1 MPLLYQE
8 MPEEKTVRMVI
19 RGSLKRRDY
28 EAVMAPMARFI
39 AQCGTIRV
47 QEVVE
52 SFTGFEEPIEAQPDP
67 DTFELMSRIRRV
79 ALVSDIGWKCPILS
93 AMPEALGMAD
103 RIVFAGRAGRRA
115 AMAERAGLRS

>member
-8 MPEEKTVRMVI
+8 MPEEKTIRMVI
-19 RGSLKRRDY
+19 RGSLNRRDY

-39 AQCGTIRV
+39 ARCGTIRV
-47 QEVVE
+47 LEVVE

-67 DTFELMSRIRRV
+67 NTFELMSRIRRV

-93 AMPEALGMAD
+93 AMPEALG
-103 RIVFAGRAGRRA
+103 IVTRSFSLHEQDA
-115 AMAERAGLRS
+115 AREWLNGLG